1 MSGRSHRPDGVAT
14 PSLRRRVTAFVLAA
28 LAVVLLVLVV
38 SSDRALSARLES
50 QLRERLVDRAG
61 FADVLAEQLEGRE
74 LARRLEGD
82 GVSVVLVDDGE
93 LFAEGPLAG
102 AVVTQATPDATDPTT
117 PAEEPEP
124 LEPRRPPSAAPVPV
138 PRDGGPAPDPAGPAT
153 EVVEQGDLLRVDR
166 GLGADEQLVL
176 VADTADLRATV
187 AQVRLVLGV
196 VALAVLLLAGLAVPW
211 LVGRALAPLDRIT
224 EVARQ
229 ITRGDRQ
236 RRLDPHPATS
246 ELGRTATAFDEVLDA
261 VVGAEERAV
270 ASEHRLRTFLSDAA
284 HDLRTP
290 LTGAQAAAEHVLRED
305 PPREERERVLTTLVR
320 ETRRAGRLVE
330 DMLLMTRIDQGLELR
345 RERLRPGAV
354 AAEVLAARELGLP
367 GVTLTLDDEGPEVAE
382 VVGDRDRLS
391 RLLGNLVD
399 NAAQAGATRVA
410 VVVTTD
416 PAAGQVVLAVE
427 DDGPGVPPT
436 ERERVFERMV
446 RLDEARSGA
455 GGSGLGLPIA
465 RGIARAHGGDLVCG
479 DAVQGSGARFELR
492 LPAAP
497 AG

>member
-1 MSGRSHRPDGVAT
+1 MSDGVAT
-14 PSLRRRVTAFVLAA
+14 PSLRRRVTAFVLLA
-28 LAVVLLVLVV
+28 LTAVLLVLVV

-50 QLRERLVDRAG
+50 QLRDRLVDRAG
-61 FADVLAEQLEGRE
+61 FADVLAEQLEGRD

-82 GVSVVLVDDGE
+82 GVSVLLVDDGE
-93 LFAEGPLAG
+93 VFAEGPLAG
-102 AVVTQATPDATDPTT
+102 AVASTATPAVPST
-117 PAEEPEP
+117 PQEPEEP
-124 LEPRRPPSAAPVPV
+124 EPRRPPSAAPAPV
-138 PRDGGPAPDPAGPAT
+138 PRDGPAPDPAGPAT

-166 GLGADEQLVL
+166 SLGDDEQLVL
-176 VADTADLRATV
+176 VADTADVRATV

-211 LVGRALAPLDRIT
+211 LVGRALSPLDRIT

-261 VVGAEERAV
+261 VVGAEQRAI
-270 ASEHRLRTFLSDAA
+270 ASEQRLRTFLSDAA

-305 PPREERERVLTTLVR
+305 PPRAERERVLTTLVR

-345 RERLRPGAV
+345 RERLRLGTV

-367 GVTLTLDDEGPEVAE
+367 GVTLTLDDGGPDGAAGTE
-382 VVGDRDRLS
+382 VVADRDRLS
-391 RLLGNLVD
+391 RLVGNLVD
-399 NAAQAGATRVA
+399 NAAQAGAARVA
-410 VVVTTD
+410 VQVASD
-416 PAAGQVVLAVE
+416 PAAGRVVLVVE
-427 DDGPGVPPT
+427 DDGPGVPPA

-479 DAVQGSGARFELR
+479 DAVRGSGARFELR

-497 AG
+497 PA

>member
-1 MSGRSHRPDGVAT
+1 MSRPDGVAT

-61 FADVLAEQLEGRE
+61 FADVLAEQLEGRD

-93 LFAEGPLAG
+93 VFAEGPLAG
-102 AVVTQATPDATDPTT
+102 AVASPATPAAPTT
-117 PAEEPEP
+117 PPEEPELP
-124 LEPRRPPSAAPVPV
+124 EPRRPPSAAPVPA
-138 PRDGGPAPDPAGPAT
+138 PRDGPAPDPADPAT

-166 GLGADEQLVL
+166 DLGDDEQLVL
-176 VADTADLRATV
+176 VADTAEVRATV

-211 LVGRALAPLDRIT
+211 LVGRALSPLDRIT

-261 VVGAEERAV
+261 VVGAEQRAV

-305 PPREERERVLTTLVR
+305 PPRAERERVLTTLVR

-345 RERLRPGAV
+345 RERLHLGAV

-367 GVTLTLDDEGPEVAE
+367 GVTLTLDGGAPDGGGSTAVVA
-382 VVGDRDRLS
+382 DRDRLS
-391 RLLGNLVD
+391 RLVGNLVD
-399 NAAQAGATRVA
+399 NAAQAGATRV
-410 VVVTTD
+410 TTQVLGD

-427 DDGPGVPPT
+427 DDGPGVPPA

-465 RGIARAHGGDLVCG
+465 RGIARAHGGDLVCREAAG
-479 DAVQGSGARFELR
+479 GGARFEVR

-497 AG
+497 AD

>member
-1 MSGRSHRPDGVAT
+1 MSDGVAT
-14 PSLRRRVTAFVLAA
+14 PSLRRRVTAFVLLA
-28 LAVVLLVLVV
+28 LTAVLLVLVV

-61 FADVLAEQLEGRE
+61 FADVLAEQLEGRD

-82 GVSVVLVDDGE
+82 GVSVLLVDDGE
-93 LFAEGPLAG
+93 VFAEGPLAG
-102 AVVTQATPDATDPTT
+102 AVASTATPAVPST
-117 PAEEPEP
+117 PQEPEEP
-124 LEPRRPPSAAPVPV
+124 EPRRPPSAAPAPV
-138 PRDGGPAPDPAGPAT
+138 PRDGPAPDPAGPAT

-166 GLGADEQLVL
+166 SLGDDEQLVL
-176 VADTADLRATV
+176 VADTADVRATV

-211 LVGRALAPLDRIT
+211 LVGRALSPLDRIT

-261 VVGAEERAV
+261 VVGAEQRAI
-270 ASEHRLRTFLSDAA
+270 ASEQRLRTFLSDAA

-305 PPREERERVLTTLVR
+305 PPRAERERVLTTLVR

-345 RERLRPGAV
+345 RERLRLGTV
-354 AAEVLAARELGLP
+354 AAEELAARELGLP
-367 GVTLTLDDEGPEVAE
+367 GVTLTLDDGGPDGAAGTE
-382 VVGDRDRLS
+382 VVADRDRLS
-391 RLLGNLVD
+391 RLVGNLVD
-399 NAAQAGATRVA
+399 NAAQAGAARVA
-410 VVVTTD
+410 VQVASD
-416 PAAGQVVLAVE
+416 PVGGQVVLAVE
-427 DDGPGVPPT
+427 DDGPGVPPAD
-436 ERERVFERMV
+436 RERIFERMV

-465 RGIARAHGGDLVCG
+465 LGIARAHGGDLVCG
-479 DAVQGSGARFELR
+479 DAVRGSGARFELR

-497 AG
+497 PA

>member
-1 MSGRSHRPDGVAT
+1 MSDGVAT
-14 PSLRRRVTAFVLAA
+14 PSLRRRVTAFVLLA
-28 LAVVLLVLVV
+28 LAVVLVVLLV

-50 QLRERLVDRAG
+50 QLRDRLVDRAG
-61 FADVLAEQLEGRE
+61 FADVLAEQLEGRD

-93 LFAEGPLAG
+93 VFAEGPLAG
-102 AVVTQATPDATDPTT
+102 AVVSGPSPADP
-117 PAEEPEP
+117 AAVEVPEGSADQ
-124 LEPRRPPSAAPVPV
+124 PRPRSPVVLPV
-138 PRDGGPAPDPAGPAT
+138 PRDAGPAPDPAGPAT

-166 GLGADEQLVL
+166 NLGDDEQLVL

-261 VVGAEERAV
+261 VVGAEERAL

-305 PPREERERVLTTLVR
+305 PPRAERERVLTTLVR

-367 GVTLTLDDEGPEVAE
+367 GVTLTLDDEGPDGLE
-382 VVGDRDRLS
+382 VVADRDRLN
-391 RLLGNLVD
+391 RLVGNLVD

-410 VVVTTD
+410 VSVASEPVTD
-416 PAAGQVVLAVE
+416 QVLLAVE
-427 DDGPGVPPT
+427 DDGPGVPPA

-479 DAVQGSGARFELR
+479 DAVRGSGARFELR

-497 AG
+497 PA